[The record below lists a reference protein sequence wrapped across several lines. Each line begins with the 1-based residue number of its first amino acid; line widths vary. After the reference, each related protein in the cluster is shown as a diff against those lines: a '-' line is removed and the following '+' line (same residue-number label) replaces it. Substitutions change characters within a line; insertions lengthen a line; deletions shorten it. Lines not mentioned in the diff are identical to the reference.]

1 MQAPVVLLH
10 EQRNMKPLSLLPS
23 IAALSLFAPDMA
35 LAQGGEGDHKVRI
48 DITRN
53 ENGETSHIVREFD
66 LNDEQGMQNALR
78 ELGVMEELN
87 MLGKD
92 EDLIIDV
99 RRMKEGGLLNDM
111 SLAFSMLDGES
122 AELPE
127 RRAYM
132 GVDYGDYDPGDRSD
146 KSKQPPIKSGCVLTS
161 VEENDPAWRA
171 GLRANDVIV
180 DMNGHSITDGNA
192 LVTELREHT
201 PGDVVKVV
209 YYRGKNKNTT
219 DLTLGEREEE
229 VQGWNFNWNGAGSQG
244 MDWNAYFNDNW
255 DRSEPKAFLGVS
267 GEDNTNGTGVRVTEV
282 TEGSSAAAMGL
293 LNGDVIERFN
303 GETIKDFSELAEQ
316 IADLEPGEEVNMV
329 LTRNGER
336 VELDGSLGAQF
347 DVPDAPSFPG
357 QPCMPAIPP
366 MPPMPNLSGTMSAKE
381 RADFEQS
388 MAEFEQEMEEYQRDL
403 EQQARDMSE
412 HDRDME
418 EHDRDMEQH
427 GRDMEQFQRDMNDSS
442 PDRAE
447 FRREME
453 ELRREMDILRREL
466 RSDVVHEA
474 RMRPP
479 AAELSPEDTQLLRSQ
494 GVNNLARDLGW
505 NDLRI
510 TPDGPNGQY
519 RLAFLVSERGD
530 LAVDVHNAKGERV
543 YHEAIT
549 GFKGAYER
557 LLDLSDLPDGT
568 YFLVVGQGDATETRK
583 LQKQ

>member
-1 MQAPVVLLH
+1 
-10 EQRNMKPLSLLPS
+10 
-23 IAALSLFAPDMA
+23 
-35 LAQGGEGDHKVRI
+35 
-48 DITRN
+48 
-53 ENGETSHIVREFD
+53 
-66 LNDEQGMQNALR
+66 
-78 ELGVMEELN
+78 
-87 MLGKD
+87 
-92 EDLIIDV
+92 
-99 RRMKEGGLLNDM
+99 
-111 SLAFSMLDGES
+111 
-122 AELPE
+122 
-127 RRAYM
+127 
-132 GVDYGDYDPGDRSD
+132 
-146 KSKQPPIKSGCVLTS
+146 
-161 VEENDPAWRA
+161 
-171 GLRANDVIV
+171 
-180 DMNGHSITDGNA
+180 
-192 LVTELREHT
+192 
-201 PGDVVKVV
+201 
-209 YYRGKNKNTT
+209 
-219 DLTLGEREEE
+219 
-229 VQGWNFNWNGAGSQG
+229 
-244 MDWNAYFNDNW
+244 
-255 DRSEPKAFLGVS
+255 
-267 GEDNTNGTGVRVTEV
+267 
-282 TEGSSAAAMGL
+282 
-293 LNGDVIERFN
+293 
-303 GETIKDFSELAEQ
+303 
-316 IADLEPGEEVNMV
+316 
-329 LTRNGER
+329 
-336 VELDGSLGAQF
+336 
-347 DVPDAPSFPG
+347 
-357 QPCMPAIPP
+357 MPAIPP

-388 MAEFEQEMEEYQRDL
+388 MAEFERDMAEYQRDL

-427 GRDMEQFQRDMNDSS
+427 GRDIEQFQRDMNDSS

>member
-1 MQAPVVLLH
+1 
-10 EQRNMKPLSLLPS
+10 MKPLSLLPS
-23 IAALSLFAPDMA
+23 LAALSLFAPDMA

-48 DITRN
+48 EITRN

-66 LNDEQGMQNALR
+66 LSDEQGLENALR
-78 ELGVMEELN
+78 ELGVVDELN
-87 MLGKD
+87 MMGKG
-92 EDLIIDV
+92 EDLVIDV
-99 RRMKEGGLLNDM
+99 RRLKEGGSLNDM
-111 SLAFSMLDGES
+111 SLAFSMLDNET
-122 AELPE
+122 ADLPE

-132 GVDYGDYDPGDRSD
+132 GVNYCDYDPNGRTD
-146 KSKQPPIKSGCVLTS
+146 KAKRPPTRNGCMLTS

-180 DMNGHSITDGNA
+180 EMDRQAITGGNA
-192 LVTELREHT
+192 LVTELRDHK
-201 PGDVVKVV
+201 PGDVVNVV

-219 DLTLGEREEE
+219 ALTLGEREDEE
-229 VQGWNFNWNGAGSQG
+229 QGWNFNWNGSGSEG

-255 DRSEPKAFLGVS
+255 DRTEPKAFLGVN
-267 GEDNTNGTGVRVTEV
+267 GEDHKDGAGVLVTEV
-282 TEGSSAAAMGL
+282 IEGSPAAMMGL
-293 LNGDVIERFN
+293 LNGDVIERLN
-303 GETIKDFSELAEQ
+303 GEPVKDFSELADL
-316 IADLEPGEEVNMV
+316 IADMAPGEQANMQV
-329 LTRNGER
+329 TRNGAR

-347 DVPDAPSFPG
+347 DAPDAPSFPG
-357 QPCMPAIPP
+357 QPCMPAMPP
-366 MPPMPNLSGTMSAKE
+366 MPPMPNFRGSMSPEE

-388 MAEFEQEMEEYQRDL
+388 MAEFERDMADYQRDL

-442 PDRAE
+442 PDKAE

-466 RSDVVHEA
+466 RSDVVREA
-474 RMRPP
+474 RMLSP
-479 AAELSPEDTQLLRSQ
+479 AAELSPEETQLLRSR
-494 GVNNLARDLGW
+494 GVNDLDRDLGL

-510 TPDGPNGQY
+510 TPDGSNGQF
-519 RLAFLVSERGD
+519 RLAFMVAERAD
-530 LAVDVHNAKGERV
+530 LSVDVHDAKGERV

-568 YFLVVGQGDATETRK
+568 YFLVVGQGDATEARK
-583 LQKQ
+583 LLKQ